1 MTDLLRGRGVGWKG
15 RTLTGHRAAGH
26 PRPYRTPRERAKF
39 WSARTPPLTR
49 KRISNTPSSPMDQFS
64 AHLDRGWDLVQRGD
78 TRGAEA
84 SAKRALE
91 LDPNSP
97 EAHNLLGFV
106 AALEGDGEEAIEA
119 YRQAIALD
127 DTYLEAML
135 NAAEV
140 YIHPLG
146 DFEQALEMCEQALD
160 LAEVD
165 EEIIDALLLKFDALL
180 GKGDGEEAAKV
191 VAKIPAGPYDNP
203 NHAFLVG
210 RAFYEIGQAEKA
222 AALVEE
228 AVQKDARHAEAQYY
242 LGLIRDEKGD
252 TRGATSAFLKSREL
266 DLEMGMPPWAPGR
279 DATAK
284 IVERALAALNPV
296 RKHCVD
302 GADGY
307 GSDVRGVELVAEGVD
322 PRALVLLDGFT
333 EEQKPRGALLGGP
346 SSESSR
352 PLAGPCARV
361 FVYALNVARLAGNME
376 AIEREIT
383 LALER
388 EITATFLEAE
398 QAERPE
404 KELN

>member
-1 MTDLLRGRGVGWKG
+1 
-15 RTLTGHRAAGH
+15 
-26 PRPYRTPRERAKF
+26 
-39 WSARTPPLTR
+39 
-49 KRISNTPSSPMDQFS
+49 MDQFS

-127 DTYLEAML
+127 NTYLEAML

-146 DFEQALEMCEQALD
+146 DYDQALEMCEQALD

-203 NHAFLVG
+203 NHSFLVG

-242 LGLIRDEKGD
+242 LGLIRDERGD
-252 TRGATSAFLKSREL
+252 YRGATEAFIRSREL

-279 DATAK
+279 DAF
-284 IVERALAALNPV
+284 LAIARNAVRGLNPV
-296 RKHCVD
+296 LLRYVID
-302 GADGY
+302 ADIYVTEVPGI
-307 GSDVRGVELVAEGVD
+307 EILAEGVD
-322 PRALVLLDGFT
+322 PRALVLLDG
-333 EEQKPRGALLGGP
+333 LLHPDREDSDG
-346 SSESSR
+346 R
-352 PLAGPCARV
+352 PCQRI
-361 FVYALNVARLAGNME
+361 FVYALNVVRLAGDMD
-376 AIEREIT
+376 AIEQEIM
-383 LALER
+383 LALGGEIRAAFLGVER
-388 EITATFLEAE
+388 AG
-398 QAERPE
+398 RG
-404 KELN
+404 NHGRN

>member
-1 MTDLLRGRGVGWKG
+1 
-15 RTLTGHRAAGH
+15 
-26 PRPYRTPRERAKF
+26 
-39 WSARTPPLTR
+39 
-49 KRISNTPSSPMDQFS
+49 MDQFS

-84 SAKRALE
+84 SARRALE

-146 DFEQALEMCEQALD
+146 DFDQAIEMCDQALD

-165 EEIIDALLLKFDALL
+165 RGEIIDALLLKFDALL
-180 GKGDGEEAAKV
+180 GKGESEEAAAV
-191 VAKIPAGPYDNP
+191 VARIPAGPYDNP

-210 RAFYEIGQAEKA
+210 RAHYEIGDFDKA
-222 AALVEE
+222 SELIEDAA
-228 AVQKDARHAEAQYY
+228 QKDVRHAEAHYY
-242 LGLIRDEKGD
+242 LGLLRDERGD
-252 TRGATSAFLKSREL
+252 PYGATQAFLKAREL
-266 DLEMGMPPWAPGR
+266 DLDMGMPPWAPGR
-279 DATAK
+279 D
-284 IVERALAALNPV
+284 VFQSLAEKAVAGLNPV
-296 RKHCVD
+296 LQRYMA
-302 GADGY
+302 GADLY
-307 GSDVRGVELVAEGVD
+307 VSDVPGMELVAEGVD
-322 PRALVLLDGFT
+322 PRALVLLDGFVD
-333 EEQKPRGALLGGP
+333 ERDEHAPHEIGAVDRRVGP
-346 SSESSR
+346 AH
-352 PLAGPCARV
+352 PGAHPGAGPDDGPPPGRI
-361 FVYALNVARLAGNME
+361 FVYALNVVRLAGNFD

-388 EITATFLEAE
+388 EITATFLES
-398 QAERPE
+398 ERPQR
-404 KELN
+404 ELN

>member
-1 MTDLLRGRGVGWKG
+1 M
-15 RTLTGHRAAGH
+15 
-26 PRPYRTPRERAKF
+26 
-39 WSARTPPLTR
+39 
-49 KRISNTPSSPMDQFS
+49 
-64 AHLDRGWDLVQRGD
+64 QRGD

-84 SAKRALE
+84 SARRALE

-146 DFEQALEMCEQALD
+146 DFDQAIEMCDQALD

-180 GKGDGEEAAKV
+180 GKGETEEATAL

-203 NHAFLVG
+203 NHAFLIG
-210 RAFYEIGQAEKA
+210 RAHYEIGDFDKA
-222 AALVEE
+222 AALIEE
-228 AVQKDARHAEAQYY
+228 AAVKDTRHAEASYY
-242 LGLIRDEKGD
+242 LGLIRDERGD
-252 TRGATSAFLKSREL
+252 MRGATQAFLKSREL
-266 DLEMGMPPWAPGR
+266 DMELGMPPWAPGR
-279 DATAK
+279 DVFQSVAEKA
-284 IVERALAALNPV
+284 VAGLNPV
-296 RKHCVD
+296 LNRYVE
-302 GADGY
+302 GADVY
-307 GSDVRGVELVAEGVD
+307 VSDVPGMELVAEGVD
-322 PRALVLLDGFT
+322 PRALVLLDGLAND
-333 EEQKPRGALLGGP
+333 EHERSVRIP
-346 SSESSR
+346 EDER
-352 PLAGPCARV
+352 PCGRI
-361 FVYALNVARLAGNME
+361 FVYALNVVRLAGNFD